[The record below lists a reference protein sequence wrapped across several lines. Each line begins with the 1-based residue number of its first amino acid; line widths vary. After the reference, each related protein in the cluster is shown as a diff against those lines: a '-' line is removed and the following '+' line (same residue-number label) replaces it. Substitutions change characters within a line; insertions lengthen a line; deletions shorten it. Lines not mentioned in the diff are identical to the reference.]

1 MEPYFCGP
9 KSAALADPRRRR
21 APLTI
26 DMHCHFTSQRAD
38 DLVLPTRKPENEPTL
53 AAVAGDAQKK
63 WATHIDSLDE
73 RLRGHEKRMHEMDA
87 MGIDVQIV
95 SPGPMSYF
103 YYTEPEM
110 GRAASR
116 MVNDDLAE
124 LIAHEP
130 ERLFAMGTVPLQQ
143 TEFAIAELERCVND
157 LGFRGI
163 EISTHVNGEELSIPR
178 LLPFFAKA
186 EELGVPLFLHP
197 LGFTDGRRLKKHYF
211 INAIGNPIESTIA
224 VAHLIFDG
232 VLDDYPG
239 LKICVAHGGGYI
251 AHYVGR
257 LDHIND
263 PEYAERPLKKMPS
276 EYLKDL
282 YYDTVLHN
290 PTEIEH
296 LVERWG
302 AEHVLLGSD
311 WPYRMGETDPVGLL
325 GECALTDE
333 QFAQIA
339 GRNAA
344 RFFGIE
350 ARVSSHTHT
359 EVSS

>member
-1 MEPYFCGP
+1 
-9 KSAALADPRRRR
+9 
-21 APLTI
+21 
-26 DMHCHFTSQRAD
+26 MHCHYTSQRAD

-53 AAVAGDAQKK
+53 AAIGGNTHQK
-63 WATHIDSLDE
+63 WAAHIDSLDE
-73 RLRGHEKRMHEMDA
+73 RLRGHEKRLIEMDE
-87 MGIDVQIV
+87 MGIDVQVV

-103 YYTEPEM
+103 YYTEPDV
-110 GRAASR
+110 GREASR
-116 MVNDDLAE
+116 IVNDDLA
-124 LIAHEP
+124 AMVAQCP
-130 ERLFAMGTVPLQQ
+130 DRLFAMGTVPLQH
-143 TEFAIAELERCVND
+143 TAFAIAELERCVQT
-157 LGFRGI
+157 LGMRGI

-186 EELGVPLFLHP
+186 EELGVPLFIHP
-197 LGFTDGRRLKKHYF
+197 LGFTDGRRLSKHYF
-211 INAIGNPIESTIA
+211 INALGNPIESTIA

-239 LKICVAHGGGYI
+239 LKICIAHGGGYI

-257 LDHIND
+257 LDHIAN

-276 EYLKDL
+276 DYLRDL

-296 LVERWG
+296 LIERWG
-302 AEHVLLGSD
+302 VDHVLLGSD

-325 GECALTDE
+325 GRCDLTDD
-333 QFAQIA
+333 QFALVA
-339 GRNAA
+339 GLNAA

-350 ARVSSHTHT
+350 DRVG
-359 EVSS
+359 VKAGR